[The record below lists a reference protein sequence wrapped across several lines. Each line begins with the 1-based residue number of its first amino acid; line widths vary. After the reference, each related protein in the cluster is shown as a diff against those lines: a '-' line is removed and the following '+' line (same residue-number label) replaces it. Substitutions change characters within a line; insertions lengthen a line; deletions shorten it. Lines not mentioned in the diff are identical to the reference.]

1 MQVFTMG
8 FTKKDAALFFKK
20 IEDNKIQM
28 LIDIRLNNQS
38 QLAGF
43 TKEKDLTYFLKK
55 ICNCE
60 YSHMVACAPT
70 KEILDD
76 YKKGK
81 ISWSGYEERFLPL
94 IERRHIEEIFLK
106 NYSNYDRV
114 LLLCSEPTPENCH
127 RRLVAEYLHA
137 KIGCE
142 IIHL

>member
-28 LIDIRLNNQS
+28 LIDVRLNNQS

-60 YSHMVACAPT
+60 YSHMVAYAPT

-81 ISWSGYEERFLPL
+81 IDWAGYEERFIPL
-94 IERRHIEEIFLK
+94 IERRHIEGTFLK
-106 NYSNYDRV
+106 NFLDCPVISILSDEFV
-114 LLLCSEPTPENCH
+114 LH
-127 RRLVAEYLHA
+127 VII
-137 KIGCE
+137 KI
-142 IIHL
+142 